1 MRTILLLAASLLTAA
16 AGAAD
21 AGVLDRAKETGE
33 LRLGYRV
40 DAQPFSYT
48 DASGKAAGFSVELCR
63 AVGREAATQLGMPDL
78 KLVEVL
84 VTAAE
89 RLDAIPAGKIDL
101 LCEATTVTLARRETM
116 DFSLETFVSGA
127 TLLYP
132 VDGITEFAQLG
143 GKKVGVLAGSTT
155 ESGLRKALTDAKID
169 AVVMPVESHTDGIAR
184 LAGGEFAAYFGDG
197 AILLYHLLQSPFRD
211 RLKLSDKVLSFEP
224 YALALPKGDDAFRLV
239 ADRALARIART
250 REIGP
255 MFERS
260 FGKEAKP
267 SGLVQALWLL
277 NALPE

>member
-1 MRTILLLAASLLTAA
+1 MRTTLLLAASLLAVL

-21 AGVLDRAKETGE
+21 AGVLDRARQTGE
-33 LRLGYRV
+33 LRLGYRA
-40 DAQPFSYT
+40 DAQPFSFT
-48 DASGKAAGFSVELCR
+48 NAAGQAAGYSVELCR
-63 AVGREAATQLGMPDL
+63 AVGREAATELGMPDL

-116 DFSLETFVSGA
+116 DFSLLTFVTGA

-132 VDGITEFAQLG
+132 ADGLTEFAQLA

-155 ESGLRKALTDAKID
+155 EAGLRKALAEAKID
-169 AVVMPVESHTDGIAR
+169 AEVVPVGSHSDGILR
-184 LAGGEFAAYFGDG
+184 LAGGEFSAYFGDG

-224 YALALPKGDDAFRLV
+224 YALGLPKGDDAFRLV
-239 ADRALARIART
+239 ADRALARLART
-250 REIGP
+250 REIGAV
-255 MFERS
+255 FERS
-260 FGKEAKP
+260 FGAEAKP

-277 NALPE
+277 NSLPE